1 MKQSLRIFPTL
12 TILNNDL
19 VKTIDYKNPRYLG
32 DPINA
37 IKLFNNKN
45 VDEIAIL
52 DISNRY
58 NKYSNGINY
67 SLLQEMAQ
75 EAFVPLS
82 YGGNIKT
89 AAIANKIISLG
100 FEKVIINTLLF
111 ENPSEVEKIVQK
123 IGSQSI
129 VLKIDYTF
137 QKDQFL
143 VYCNEGRTIRKFTI
157 LSLVNLINNSGAG
170 EVIFSSKDYDGK
182 MSTLDYNTIKPILDK
197 ISIPLVLCH
206 GAKDKFSILNAN
218 NNGFLN
224 FTASSMYVFYGN
236 LKGILINDPF
246 FKL

>member
-19 VKTIDYKNPRYLG
+19 VKTVDYKNPRYLG

-52 DISNRY
+52 DISSRF
-58 NKYSNGINY
+58 NKNSSEINY
-67 SLLQEMAQ
+67 ALLQEMAQ

-82 YGGNIKT
+82 YGGNIKS
-89 AAIANKIISLG
+89 AIVADKIINLG
-100 FEKVIINTLLF
+100 FEKVILNSLLF
-111 ENPSEVEKIVQK
+111 ENHTEVKKIVSK
-123 IGSQSI
+123 LGSQSVVI
-129 VLKIDYTF
+129 KIDYTI

-143 VYCNEGRTIRKFTI
+143 VSYNEGNSIKEYSFT
-157 LSLVNLINNSGAG
+157 SLVDLINNSGAG
-170 EVIFSSKDYDGK
+170 EVILSRKNYDGK
-182 MSTLDYNTIKPILDK
+182 MSAFDFNNIKPFLDK
-197 ISIPLVLCH
+197 ISIPLVLSH
-206 GAKDKFSILNAN
+206 GAKDKYSILNASE
-218 NNGFLN
+218 NGFLN
-224 FTASSMYVFYGN
+224 FTAGSMYVFYGN